1 MTRYLSAGLVHRFL
15 PATFPYGTFL
25 VNLSGCFAIGALAAW
40 LNQGLLGPGTRLFL
54 MVGLLGGIT
63 TFSSFFGY
71 ETLTL
76 VRDGSD
82 LLAGLNVVGQVVLG
96 LACVWA
102 GSAIAEMLV

>member
-1 MTRYLSAGLVHRFL
+1 MARYLGAGLVHRFM

-25 VNLSGCFAIGALAAW
+25 VNLSGCFVIGALAAW

-54 MVGLLGGIT
+54 MVGLLGGFT
-63 TFSSFFGY
+63 TFSSFGY
-71 ETLTL
+71 ETLAL
-76 VRDGSD
+76 ARDGSY

-102 GSAIAEMLV
+102 GSAIAEMLL

>member
-1 MTRYLSAGLVHRFL
+1 MARYLGAGLVHRFL

-40 LNQGLLGPGTRLFL
+40 LNQGLLRAGTRLFL
-54 MVGLLGGIT
+54 MVGLLGGFT
-63 TFSSFFGY
+63 TFSSSGY

-76 VRDGSD
+76 ARDGSY

-102 GSAIAEMLV
+102 GSAIAEILL